1 MTDDELNSRIEAL
14 ESRFL
19 HQDAALEELT
29 RILMSQEQLLKQQT
43 ETIKRLEM
51 LLHTLTPSPI
61 ATSEEETPPTHY

>member
-1 MTDDELNSRIEAL
+1 MTDDKLNARIEAL

-29 RILMSQEQLLKQQT
+29 RSLLNQEQLLKQQT

-51 LLHTLTPSPI
+51 QLRTLTPSPV
-61 ATSEEETPPTHY
+61 ATPEEETPPPHY